1 MGEEFKRKQAMQRAA
16 LQRQTEEEQQQP
28 DPARQPGGDL
38 ASQMLLMQRTVGNQK
53 VQRMMGQRQVI
64 QRDPTEDVVSTMD
77 PISGTINNIGD
88 FVGNDKAG
96 FNKGTEGGSVSV
108 VGGTLGLVSG
118 GIKTGVKA
126 REWHESNQQLEAL
139 DSRRT
144 EEGIYATI
152 AIWERKRAA
161 AIKGT
166 AEGSGSVIGS
176 ISGLIGSI
184 AGLAGAQA
192 LSAAMSAFGGILGAV
207 TGTIMAVRD
216 FMNVHKRRKAKNAIA
231 LVIDS
236 YTQIAADVQNQMNS
250 KLQEVKSVTNSLK
263 TAKPKDRAGL
273 RSQLAT
279 LKNELAAL
287 ETKFDGLDNMR
298 LSLAV
303 AKRKQGFGG
312 KIFSG
317 ITNLVGVAG
326 AGALAGLALGG
337 AAAAGP
343 AGWALA
349 GVALAAA
356 LGYFIGMKVKKA
368 IRESNVKRMNEEIV
382 LVKEFITS
390 GKVAGT
396 EVTLPNGTKAATL
409 NSQQRKAVTWRR
421 EMFPTVEQKG
431 WFNKLFSKSKSGTMT
446 IGARL
451 TELQDYLDKYDKS
464 AAAGTVWEGF
474 KRALAPGEEGDM
486 QVDNPKF
493 DPKQPGSGIPQK
505 ITLRESIQQLIE
517 HFLPGKLDDVMKAIA
532 AGGDKEDN
540 TRKLLLQKMKLE
552 DK

>member
-1 MGEEFKRKQAMQRAA
+1 MGAEFKRNLAVQRAA
-16 LQRQTEEEQQQP
+16 LQRQSEEEQP
-28 DPARQPGGDL
+28 DSARQPGGDL
-38 ASQMLLMQRTVGNQK
+38 ASRMLLMQRTMGNHA
-53 VQRMMGQRQVI
+53 VQRMMAQRSII
-64 QRDPTEDVVSTMD
+64 QRDGKEDAVSTMD

-96 FNKGTEGGSVSV
+96 FNQGTEGGSVSV
-108 VGGTLGLVSG
+108 VGGSIGLISG
-118 GIKTGVKA
+118 GIKTVSKGM
-126 REWHESNQQLEAL
+126 EWHEANTQLEAL
-139 DSRRT
+139 DSRKT

-236 YTQIAADVQNQMNS
+236 YTQIASDVQTQMNS
-250 KLQEVKSVTNSLK
+250 KLNEVKSATNSLK

-273 RSQLAT
+273 RSQLTT
-279 LKNELAAL
+279 LKGELAAL
-287 ETKFDGLDNMR
+287 ETKFDGIDNMR

-312 KIFSG
+312 KVFSG
-317 ITNLVGVAG
+317 ITNLVGAAG

-337 AAAAGP
+337 AVAAGP

-382 LVKEFITS
+382 LVKEFIAT
-390 GKVAGT
+390 GKVQGAD
-396 EVTLPNGTKAATL
+396 VMLPNGTNASAIP
-409 NSQQRKAVTWRR
+409 SQRRKAVIWRR

-431 WFNKLFSKSKSGTMT
+431 WFNKLISKSKSGTMT
-446 IGARL
+446 IGERL
-451 TELQDYLDKYDKS
+451 VELEAYLDKYDKS
-464 AAAGTVWEGF
+464 AAANTVWEGF

-486 QVDNPKF
+486 EVDNPKF
-493 DPKQPGSGIPQK
+493 DAKNPTAAPAK
-505 ITLRESIQQLIE
+505 ITLRQSIEALID
-517 HFLPGKLDDVMKAIA
+517 HFLPGKLADVQKAIA